1 MRHNLLLLC
10 LVSGFSLGAQA
21 QVPVVRK
28 PLANIWTNHASLFFG
43 VRGGIAVPPG
53 AVGLAPNLGIEL
65 GVAVPNG
72 FGFGIRAMWMNNPPG
87 VPFLGL
93 SPAAYGFGALADFR
107 YYIETIEPLTIYPT
121 ISVGFLAGPDK
132 VSQVNAVMPLFNPGL
147 GVKMKF
153 GNVYGAF
160 EFGLSGF
167 TIPFV
172 VFILGFDGDSKITKE
187 AERVRIAEETAPIPV
202 APVAAPVAPRATP

>member
-1 MRHNLLLLC
+1 MRHNFLLLS
-10 LVSGFSLGAQA
+10 LVSVFSLGAQA
-21 QVPVVRK
+21 QAPVVQKR
-28 PLANIWTNHASLFFG
+28 LANVWSNHASMFVG

-53 AVGLAPNLGIEL
+53 AIGLAPNIAIEL

-121 ISVGFLAGPDK
+121 ISVGFLAGPERI
-132 VSQVNAVMPLFNPGL
+132 SQMNSVMPLFNPGL

-172 VFILGFDGDSKITKE
+172 VFIVGFDGDSKITKE
-187 AERVRIAEETAPIPV
+187 AERVRIAEETAPLPV

>member
-1 MRHNLLLLC
+1 MRHSLPLLS
-10 LVSGFSLGAQA
+10 LVSFLSSGAWAQA
-21 QVPVVRK
+21 PAVVRR
-28 PLANIWTNHASLFFG
+28 PLADTWTNRASLFLG
-43 VRGGIAVPPG
+43 VRGGLAVPPG
-53 AVGLAPNLGIEL
+53 AVGLAPNMALEL
-65 GVAVPNG
+65 GVAVPSG

-93 SPAAYGFGALADFR
+93 GPASYGFGALADFR

-121 ISVGFLAGPDK
+121 ISVGFLAGPEK
-132 VSQVNAVMPLFNPGL
+132 LTQQNAVMPLFNPGL

-172 VFILGFDGDSKITKE
+172 VFILGYDGDSKITKE
-187 AERVRIAEETAPIPV
+187 AERLRIAEETAPRV
-202 APVAAPVAPRATP
+202 AL

>member
-1 MRHNLLLLC
+1 MRHNLLLLS
-10 LVSGFSLGAQA
+10 LVSVFSLGAQA
-21 QVPVVRK
+21 QTPVVRK
-28 PLANIWTNHASLFFG
+28 PLADIWSNQASIFLG

-53 AVGLAPNLGIEL
+53 AVGLAPNIALEL
-65 GVAVPNG
+65 GVAVPHG

-93 SPAAYGFGALADFR
+93 GPSAFGFGALADFR
-107 YYIETIEPLTIYPT
+107 YYIETVDPLIIYPT
-121 ISVGFLAGPDK
+121 ISVGFLAGPEK
-132 VSQVNAVMPLFNPGL
+132 ISQMNAVMPLFNPGL

-172 VFILGFDGDSKITKE
+172 VFILGFDGDSKLTKE
-187 AERVRIAEETAPIPV
+187 AERIRIAEETAPIPV
-202 APVAAPVAPRATP
+202 APVAAPVAPRGTP

>member
-1 MRHNLLLLC
+1 MRHNLLLLS
-10 LVSGFSLGAQA
+10 LVSVFSLGAQA
-21 QVPVVRK
+21 QAPVVQKR
-28 PLANIWTNHASLFFG
+28 LANVWSNHASMFVG

-53 AVGLAPNLGIEL
+53 AIGLAPNIAIEL

-121 ISVGFLAGPDK
+121 ISVGFLAGPERIT
-132 VSQVNAVMPLFNPGL
+132 QMNAVMPLFNPGL

-172 VFILGFDGDSKITKE
+172 VFIVGFDGDSKITKE
-187 AERVRIAEETAPIPV
+187 AERVRIAEETAPLPV